1 MKKIK
6 YILFA
11 AVILSFI
18 FITACSTTQSV
29 PQDDVYYSTTPH
41 NSISAIATT
50 ANAVSSSV
58 TKQQKAEQA
67 GNTGY
72 RQGKVENISQSSGKL
87 ISGDKY
93 DVNYSAQ
100 LKRFHQSSD
109 TSIDYYDKYYT
120 GQTAQDSSRQSKT
133 IIVTSSPNVSL
144 NLGFDSPNF
153 GTSWSFGFGSSY
165 GGWGYPSYG
174 WGYPSY
180 GWGGGYYGWGY
191 PSYGWGFPSYGWG
204 GGYYGWGYP
213 SFGWGGGYYGWG
225 YPSFG
230 WGGDY
235 YGWGY
240 PGYAWGGGYYSPY
253 YSGYPD
259 HGNGTY
265 QPRINRGGG
274 SSIPRGTTGSSGVYK
289 NHGAKSAARNA
300 GISNAIS
307 RKRVPINPKDRNG
320 KMIKPN
326 GNNSRPSGS
335 MRYNSALAKKRSEEM
350 RTKGKLNKPDGNAVR
365 RGPVGNRSSKFGI
378 SESRNRAVEGY
389 HKPPAFRREEN
400 RPKPK
405 FQKPKQYQSL
415 ESRSTRSSK
424 EFYRAPA
431 RPSNPEYR
439 KSGTRTVRPQPRRAV
454 RRQNVYRPAN
464 TRRSP
469 VYRGSS
475 RTRSGVRI
483 YNNPTRSSSSP
494 NIFRAPARR
503 NSSVLA
509 PSRSFSA
516 PTRSI
521 SAPVRTRST
530 SGSSGGGGGR
540 RSSGSGGI
548 RH

>member
-6 YILFA
+6 YILFT

-41 NSISAIATT
+41 NNVTAQATT
-50 ANAVSSSV
+50 ANTVSSSV

-72 RQGKVENISQSSGKL
+72 RQGKVENISQSSGKST
-87 ISGDKY
+87 SGDKY

-100 LKRFHQSSD
+100 LKRFHQSND

-120 GQTAQDSSRQSKT
+120 GQSAQDSSQQSKT

-174 WGYPSY
+174 WGGSYYGWGYPSYGWGYPSYGWGFPSYGWGYPSY

-191 PSYGWGFPSYGWG
+191 PSYGWG
-204 GGYYGWGYP
+204 
-213 SFGWGGGYYGWG
+213 
-225 YPSFG
+225 
-230 WGGDY
+230 GDY

-240 PGYAWGGGYYSPY
+240 PGYGWGGYSSY

-259 HGNGTY
+259 HGYRNGTY
-265 QPRINRGGG
+265 QPRVNRGGG
-274 SSIPRGTTGSSGVYK
+274 SSVPRGTVVGGSGVYTSPK
-289 NHGAKSAARNA
+289 GRSAGKATGVVSHKRSPVNPEGRN
-300 GISNAIS
+300 
-307 RKRVPINPKDRNG
+307 D
-320 KMIKPN
+320 KMTKPN
-326 GNNSRPSGS
+326 GNIGRPAGS
-335 MRYNSALAKKRSEEM
+335 MRYDAALAKRRSDGI
-350 RTKGKLNKPDGNAVR
+350 RTQDKLNKPDGSAVR
-365 RGPVGNRSSKFGI
+365 KGSNGGRSSKFGI
-378 SESRNRAVEGY
+378 SESRNRAAEGY
-389 HKPPAFRREEN
+389 HKPPAYRREEN
-400 RPKPK
+400 MPRPR

-424 EFYRAPA
+424 EFYRTPT

-439 KSGTRTVRPQPRRAV
+439 RTGTRTIRPHTE

-464 TRRSP
+464 TRRNS
-469 VYRGSS
+469 VYRGRSS
-475 RTRSGVRI
+475 RTRSDVKV
-483 YNNPTRSSSSP
+483 YNNHTRSFSSP
-494 NIFRAPARR
+494 NSFRAPARR
-503 NSSVLA
+503 NSSSSER
-509 PSRSFSA
+509 SRSFSA
-516 PTRSI
+516 PTRTY
-521 SAPVRTRST
+521 SAPPPRTRST
-530 SGSSGGGGGR
+530 SGSGGGGVRRGSGSGGGGIR
-540 RSSGSGGI
+540 R
-548 RH
+548 

>member
-41 NSISAIATT
+41 ANVTVKATT
-50 ANAVSSSV
+50 ANTASSV
-58 TKQQKAEQA
+58 TKQQKAEPA
-67 GNTGY
+67 GNAGY
-72 RQGKVENISQSSGKL
+72 RQGKVENISQSSGKST
-87 ISGDKY
+87 SGDKY

-109 TSIDYYDKYYT
+109 TSIDYYDNYYT
-120 GQTAQDSSRQSKT
+120 GKAAQDSSQQSKT
-133 IIVTSSPNVSL
+133 IIITSSPNVSL

-165 GGWGYPSYG
+165 G
-174 WGYPSY
+174 
-180 GWGGGYYGWGY
+180 
-191 PSYGWGFPSYGWG
+191 GWGFPSYGWG

-225 YPSFG
+225 YPSYGWGFPSYGWGGSYYNWGYPSFG

-240 PGYAWGGGYYSPY
+240 PGYAWGGGYYPSY

-259 HGNGTY
+259 RGYRNGTY
-265 QPRINRGGG
+265 QPRINRGGS
-274 SSIPRGTTGSSGVYK
+274 SSIPRGTTGSSGIYK
-289 NHGAKSAARNA
+289 NRGAKSSAHNA
-300 GISNAIS
+300 GVSNAIS
-307 RKRVPINPKDRNG
+307 RKRVPINPEGRNG

-335 MRYNSALAKKRSEEM
+335 MRYNSALTKRRSEEM
-350 RTKGKLNKPDGNAVR
+350 RTQDKLNKPNGSAVR
-365 RGPVGNRSSKFGI
+365 RGPVGNRSSRFGI

-400 RPKPK
+400 MPKPR

-439 KSGTRTVRPQPRRAV
+439 RSSTRTVRPQPRKAV

-464 TRRSP
+464 TRRSS

-475 RTRSGVRI
+475 RTRPGVRV

-503 NSSVLA
+503 NSSVSA

-530 SGSSGGGGGR
+530 SGSGGGGGGR

-548 RH
+548 RR